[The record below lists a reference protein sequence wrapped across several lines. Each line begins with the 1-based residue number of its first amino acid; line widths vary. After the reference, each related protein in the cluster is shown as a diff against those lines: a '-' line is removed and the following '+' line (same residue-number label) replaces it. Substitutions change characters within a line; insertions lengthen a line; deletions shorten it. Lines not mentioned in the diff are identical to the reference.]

1 MYREDSKLPAKRWW
15 DIYNDESLDDKSSLA
30 YVEAETGA
38 GKMA

>member
-1 MYREDSKLPAKRWW
+1 MDREDIKLLVKGWW
-15 DIYNDESLDDKSSLA
+15 DIYNDESLDYNNSLA

>member
-1 MYREDSKLPAKRWW
+1 MDREDIKLLVKRSW

-30 YVEAETGA
+30 YVEAETGV

>member
-1 MYREDSKLPAKRWW
+1 MDREDSKLLVKRRW
-15 DIYNDESLDDKSSLA
+15 DIYNDQSLDYKSSLA